1 MTAERHK
8 KSKAH
13 DWSSFYQATEGGSP
27 RPTLLT
33 ALTLLEDGGGRRFA
47 VDLGC
52 GAGRDTFELLRR
64 GWRVLAID
72 GEPEA
77 LQRLTASPE
86 LPDSAELEVRLG
98 RFEAPE
104 FSLPGCDLV
113 NASFSL
119 PFCDRPAFDRLW
131 DRIRGALR
139 PGGCFAGQLLGQRDS
154 WALRDGVTAFD
165 RTELQAL
172 CAGFEV
178 VLHEETEED
187 SATARGKTKHWHL
200 YHLVLRK
207 PEDAP
212 R

>member
-1 MTAERHK
+1 MSAQRHENP
-8 KSKAH
+8 KAQ
-13 DWSSFYQATEGGSP
+13 DWTSFYRATEGGSP
-27 RPTLLT
+27 RRTLLT
-33 ALTLLEDGGGRRFA
+33 ALAALEDSERRGFA

-52 GAGRDTFELLRR
+52 GAGRDAFELLRR

-77 LQRLTASPE
+77 LQRLTAN
-86 LPDSAELEVRLG
+86 AEVSDPARLEVRLG

-104 FSLPGCDLV
+104 LTLPRCDLV

-119 PFCDRPAFDRLW
+119 PFCEPRAFDRLW
-131 DRIRGALR
+131 GRIRDALK

-165 RTELQAL
+165 RTELQRL
-172 CAGFEV
+172 CAGFEA
-178 VLHEETEED
+178 VLCEETEED
-187 SATARGKTKHWHL
+187 SATARGKAKHWHL

-212 R
+212 Q